1 MTTEPISKEAGQD
14 EVARARKKALL
25 LILVPV
31 FIMLIWAFAAK
42 LTREPVE
49 EENLLPVAAG
59 KPAPPFTFPLMTGGT
74 ASLADYRGKVVLV
87 NVWATWCPP
96 CIDEMPSLQNL
107 YDQMKKEGVPFELL
121 GVSID
126 ALGADPVRKWVDRF
140 GITFPILLDPRGT
153 IKKLYRTTGV
163 PETFVVDPKGI
174 LVQKIIGPRK
184 WDEPKWGDYMKQIHR
199 ERGEKKTAPSQ

>member
-14 EVARARKKALL
+14 EVTRARKKALL
-25 LILVPV
+25 LILIPV

-42 LTREPVE
+42 LTRDPVE
-49 EENLLPVAAG
+49 EENLPPVAAG
-59 KPAPPFTFPLMTGGT
+59 QPAPEFTFPLMTGGN
-74 ASLADYRGKVVLV
+74 ASLSDYGGKLVLV

-96 CIDEMPSLQNL
+96 CIDEMPDLQNL
-107 YDQMKKEGVPFELL
+107 YAQMKREGFPFEIL

-140 GITFPILLDPRGT
+140 SITFPILLDPRGT

-163 PETFVVDPKGI
+163 PETFVVDPQGV

-184 WDEPKWGDYMKQIHR
+184 WDGPRMVAYMKQILR
-199 ERGEKKTAPSQ
+199 ERGGEKAAPSK